1 MSPRLRVQLA
11 SCVFE
16 RHNREEVR
24 KMNYTKPE
32 ITVVENALA
41 AVQFTGKVNLQC
53 DSIPHSTEPSSAC
66 YESDE

>member
-1 MSPRLRVQLA
+1 
-11 SCVFE
+11 
-16 RHNREEVR
+16 
-24 KMNYTKPE
+24 MNYTKPE